1 LKSANAEVFMRMSLV
16 TANKQEPLMIP
27 CFPKKAPP
35 VPVLPVVLETGANR
49 NE

>member
-1 LKSANAEVFMRMSLV
+1 MSLV
-16 TANKQEPLMIP
+16 TANKQEPVMIP

-35 VPVLPVVLETGANR
+35 VPAFPVVLETGANR

>member
-1 LKSANAEVFMRMSLV
+1 MQVSLV
-16 TANKQEPLMIP
+16 TANKQEPVLIP

-35 VPVLPVVLETGANR
+35 VPVMPVVLETGATS